1 MAKVGLKVKEANF
14 KGHLF
19 AIFENYFMF
28 LKIIRIRKTCLVFSF
43 FFFFV
48 LKNMKNI
55 KVGKY

>member
-1 MAKVGLKVKEANF
+1 MAKLGLKVKEANF

-19 AIFENYFMF
+19 VIFENYFMF
-28 LKIIRIRKTCLVFSF
+28 LKIMRTRKTYLIFS

-48 LKNMKNI
+48 LKNTKNI